1 MTEKNKIS
9 AVNMQKNLELM
20 KNCETTREG
29 LALIAETRYH
39 QPAGESHALA
49 DEIIS
54 HLSSYKMPVKAPD
67 PAVCN
72 ALNTFYLQELLP
84 RDAEIRVG
92 ILRRMNFAME
102 VFSDE
107 GLLCAFEEAPSFSD
121 LYEKIFE
128 EDHEDS
134 LAEEI
139 LQRDHLL
146 TGITQLNLSPVST
159 KYLTKQ
165 LSEGEFYISNILAM
179 AMDAFLLRAATA
191 LHLCLCGM
199 SSAEAVSRAVQNTQ
213 LELYPLQPI
222 EKGISAAILIF
233 GILSTLF
240 LTEVF
245 LEYYDLPLF
254 LAETLSIIS
263 GLLLYQEFDQQK
275 ERLSRGILSLLMHRR
290 TRSRSSKETA

>member
-92 ILRRMNFAME
+92 ILRRMNF
-102 VFSDE
+102 
-107 GLLCAFEEAPSFSD
+107 
-121 LYEKIFE
+121 
-128 EDHEDS
+128 
-134 LAEEI
+134 
-139 LQRDHLL
+139 
-146 TGITQLNLSPVST
+146 
-159 KYLTKQ
+159 
-165 LSEGEFYISNILAM
+165 
-179 AMDAFLLRAATA
+179 
-191 LHLCLCGM
+191 
-199 SSAEAVSRAVQNTQ
+199 
-213 LELYPLQPI
+213 
-222 EKGISAAILIF
+222 
-233 GILSTLF
+233 
-240 LTEVF
+240 
-245 LEYYDLPLF
+245 
-254 LAETLSIIS
+254 
-263 GLLLYQEFDQQK
+263 
-275 ERLSRGILSLLMHRR
+275 
-290 TRSRSSKETA
+290 